1 MSGRSRVCLLDEIGL
16 VFYFFRFAN
25 GFRDGMPDSSPSGFG
40 HMVTNMNTIN
50 AISSNAVF
58 SSAVFSSARSWN
70 ADSAKAGSARLL
82 RFCRVVLLTLLFTNV
97 MTAARADT
105 NSDAGRDIGGDAEV
119 VRITVLGDSLVAG
132 YGLPPGTSF
141 PDALDSALVAAGFK
155 VEVVNAGVSGDT
167 TAGGLARLDWSLAD
181 DPDMVIIVMGG
192 NDMLRG
198 LDPAATRANL
208 DAMITR
214 LRAQGVTVLL
224 AGMLAPRNLGADYVA
239 EFDSLYPALAA
250 RHETGFYPF
259 FLDGVAMDA
268 ALNLPDG
275 LHPNKAGIDEITRR
289 ILPVVTEMLAGL
301 QG

>member
-1 MSGRSRVCLLDEIGL
+1 MRSVLFSIFSASLTGFGF
-16 VFYFFRFAN
+16 VN
-25 GFRDGMPDSSPSGFG
+25 GFRDGMPDSGSSDL

-58 SSAVFSSARSWN
+58 SSARFWN
-70 ADSAKAGSARLL
+70 ADSAKARSARLL

-105 NSDAGRDIGGDAEV
+105 SDSGSNIGGDAEV

-141 PDALDSALVAAGFK
+141 PDALDSALAAAGFK

-214 LRAQGVTVLL
+214 LRAQGVAVLL
-224 AGMLAPRNLGADYVA
+224 AGMLAPRNLGADYVT

-289 ILPVVTEMLAGL
+289 ILPVVTELLAGL